1 MTEWSRDKLLAVAA
15 LFVILGFGAGYL
27 ARQGEVVRLQE
38 EASRLREE
46 AGHPEAP
53 SYRIGVA
60 YPFSGRLSWWSA
72 DAVPLLESAEKDLEA
87 FLAESGSKTRFSFL
101 VADTNSTGEG
111 ALRAVKKLVGE
122 GAQVIVG
129 LPTSGEVEAAM
140 AYLAQAQVPLIS
152 PSSTSSSL
160 SKPDLVFRLSTP
172 ENYRARVGA
181 ELAIKLGYTSVF
193 VVHRDDDWGRA
204 YADAVSSVFGER
216 GLRSFKVPFP
226 VSHPGYMNYSST
238 VGELERAVA
247 PRSDVVL
254 VYLVAW
260 ENEDYSI
267 LNEARKSTV
276 LSNVGWFTAAMYPT
290 ITGEYTVDGRIRGVR
305 DYALSVGLL
314 APEQRPIVGDLTR
327 RLMEEAKARLGHY
340 PSYEHVY
347 LYDSVM
353 VAARALMLANSVDP
367 GLLANA
373 VPIVASEYYGAT
385 GCKALDVNGDLAYED
400 TAFIGVVEDGGSYS
414 LGYYVYHNGARD
426 EFVVL
431 EAPEERAWL
440 FSPQA

>member
-1 MTEWSRDKLLAVAA
+1 MAERSRVRPLAVAA
-15 LFVILGFGAGYL
+15 ILVILGLGAGYL
-27 ARQGEVVRLQE
+27 ARQGEIARLQD

-46 AGHPEAP
+46 AENAEAP
-53 SYRIGVA
+53 HYKIGVA
-60 YPFSGRLSWWSA
+60 YPFGGRLSWWSE
-72 DAVPLLESAEKDLEA
+72 DAVPILESAERDLEA
-87 FLAESGSKTRFSFL
+87 FLAECGSKARFSFI

-111 ALRAVKKLVGE
+111 ALKAVKGLVAD

-129 LPTSGEVEAAM
+129 LPTSGEVEGAM
-140 AYLAQAQVPLIS
+140 AYITQAGVPLIS

-160 SKPDLVFRLSTP
+160 SKPDTVFRLSTP
-172 ENYRARVGA
+172 ENYRAVVGA
-181 ELAIKLGYTSVF
+181 ELAIRLGYESVF

-204 YADAVSSVFGER
+204 YADAVSVVFEGR
-216 GLRSFKVPFP
+216 GLSAFKISFH

-238 VGELERAVA
+238 VGELEMMVA
-247 PRSDVVL
+247 SRSGAL

-267 LNEARKSTV
+267 MNEARKSAV
-276 LSNVGWFTAAMYPT
+276 LSGVRWFTAAMYPT
-290 ITGEYTVDGRIRGVR
+290 ITDEYTVEGRIRDIR
-305 DYALSVGLL
+305 DFALGVGLL
-314 APEQRPIVGDLTR
+314 APEQRPLVNDLTR
-327 RLMEEAKARLGHY
+327 RLMEEARSSLGRY

-353 VAARALMLANSVDP
+353 VAARALMVANSSDP
-367 GLLANA
+367 ALLAEA
-373 VPIVASEYYGAT
+373 IPIVASGYYGAA
-385 GCKALDVNGDLAYED
+385 GCKLLDANGDLAYED

-426 EFVVL
+426 EFLVL
-431 EAPEERAWL
+431 DEPEERSWL